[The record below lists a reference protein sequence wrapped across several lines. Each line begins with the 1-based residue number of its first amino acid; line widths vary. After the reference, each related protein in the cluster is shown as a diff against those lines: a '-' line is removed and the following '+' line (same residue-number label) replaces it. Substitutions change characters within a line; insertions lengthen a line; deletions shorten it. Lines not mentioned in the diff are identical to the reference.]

1 MKKNIIFLIAATL
14 LFVACSKNLNVTER
28 FGYLSFNGCGLEV
41 DTDVSTKATSPASGN
56 YTILVADKTGVLD
69 TIKTDYKTIQG
80 KGNKIP
86 LPAGNYTVIA
96 RSEEKVPGMA
106 FEQPVY
112 GVQKDVSIKSGE
124 ETSIGEMVC
133 RLLQVKVTVDYSEEF
148 LAMVTGPCTATV
160 SVSPLYP
167 LVYNVAFVDAKAI
180 YDHSAG
186 YFALNEGTG
195 TTMKVVFE
203 GNVEGGNK
211 KMTHTFE
218 NIKPCTWHKIKFV
231 KKMAI
236 DGKASFSISI
246 VDNVEDIDLV
256 NDITG
261 IETEKTE

>member
-148 LAMVTGPCTATV
+148 LAMVTGNCTTTV
-160 SVSPLYP
+160 SVSPTAHLDY
-167 LVYNVAFVDAKAI
+167 LMSYQAGAVN

-211 KMTHTFE
+211 KITHTFE

>member
-14 LFVACSKNLNVTER
+14 LFVACSENLNVTEKL
-28 FGYLSFNGCGLEV
+28 GYLSFDGSELEV
-41 DTDVSTKATSPASGN
+41 DTDVSTKSTMPATGN
-56 YTILVADKTGVLD
+56 YTIIVADKAGVLD
-69 TIKTDYKTIQG
+69 TIKTDYKTI
-80 KGNKIP
+80 KDNGNKIS

-96 RSEEKVPGMA
+96 RSEEVVPGA
-106 FEQPVY
+106 TFEQPVY

-133 RLLQVKVTVDYSEEF
+133 RLLQVKVTVDYTEEF
-148 LAMVTGPCTATV
+148 LAMVTGNCTTTV
-160 SVSPLYP
+160 SVSPTAHLT
-167 LVYNVAFVDAKAI
+167 YNVSYIGDKAS

-186 YFALNEGTG
+186 YFAVDNGGSNTMEIVFKGSVNGTIG
-195 TTMKVVFE
+195 TQKIIIT
-203 GNVEGGNK
+203 
-211 KMTHTFE
+211 

-231 KKMAI
+231 KKMAL